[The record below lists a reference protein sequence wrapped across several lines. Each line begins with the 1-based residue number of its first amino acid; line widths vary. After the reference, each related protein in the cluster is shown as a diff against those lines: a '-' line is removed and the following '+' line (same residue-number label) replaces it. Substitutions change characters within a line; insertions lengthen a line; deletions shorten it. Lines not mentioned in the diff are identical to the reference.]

1 MKTIAIVRERIQREI
16 GGYTKMKALLA
27 ERKELIKKDE
37 EMFEILS
44 QLPEEAGYIIVGK
57 YDAAIE
63 SLGETEIKR
72 ILKVASDDELLWP
85 LRLMLRKRKVEVNFD
100 TLSKLFTSLR
110 KSNLIRAEINLCSGF
125 EDYIYSMVKEVAVE
139 YGILF

>member
-1 MKTIAIVRERIQREI
+1 MKAIAIVKSRIQEEI
-16 GGYTKMKALLA
+16 KGYRKAKVLLA
-27 ERKELIKKDE
+27 ERKEIIRKDE

-44 QLPEEAGYIIVGK
+44 QLPEEAGYIIVEK
-57 YDAAIE
+57 YDAAVE
-63 SLGETEIKR
+63 ALGENGIKR
-72 ILKVASDDELLWP
+72 IIKVASDDELLWP

-125 EDYIYSMVKEVAVE
+125 EDYIYDMVKEVAVE

>member
-1 MKTIAIVRERIQREI
+1 MRTIAIIKSRIQEEI
-16 GGYTKMKALLA
+16 KGYRKAKILLA
-27 ERKELIKKDE
+27 EREELMRKDE
-37 EMFEILS
+37 EMFKILN
-44 QLPEEAGYIIVGK
+44 QLPEEAGHIIVGK
-57 YDAAIE
+57 YDAAVE
-63 SLGETEIKR
+63 SLGEEGIKR

-110 KSNLIRAEINLCSGF
+110 KSNLIRAEINLYSGF
-125 EDYIYSMVKEVAVE
+125 EDYIYSKVKEVAVE

>member
-1 MKTIAIVRERIQREI
+1 MKAIATVRERIQREI
-16 GGYTKMKALLA
+16 GEYTKMKALLA
-27 ERKELIKKDE
+27 ERKELIRKDK

-44 QLPEEAGYIIVGK
+44 QLPEEAGYIIIGK

-63 SLGETEIKR
+63 SLGEDGIKR
-72 ILKVASDDELLWP
+72 ILKVTSDDELLWP

-110 KSNLIRAEINLCSGF
+110 KSNFIRAEINLCSGF

>member
-1 MKTIAIVRERIQREI
+1 MKAIAIVKSRIQEEI
-16 GGYTKMKALLA
+16 KGYRKAKVLLA
-27 ERKELIKKDE
+27 ERKEIIRKDE

-57 YDAAIE
+57 YDAAVE
-63 SLGETEIKR
+63 ALGENGIKR
-72 ILKVASDDELLWP
+72 IIKVASDDELLWP

-100 TLSKLFTSLR
+100 TLSKLSTSLR

-125 EDYIYSMVKEVAVE
+125 EDYIYDMVKEVAVE

>member
-1 MKTIAIVRERIQREI
+1 MKAIAIVKSRIQEEI
-16 GGYTKMKALLA
+16 KGYRKAKVLLA
-27 ERKELIKKDE
+27 ERKEIIRKDK

-57 YDAAIE
+57 YDAAVE
-63 SLGETEIKR
+63 ALGENGIKR
-72 ILKVASDDELLWP
+72 IIKVASDDELLWP

-125 EDYIYSMVKEVAVE
+125 EDYIYDMVKEVAVE

>member
-1 MKTIAIVRERIQREI
+1 MKAIAIVKSRIQEEI
-16 GGYTKMKALLA
+16 RGYRKAKVLLA
-27 ERKELIKKDE
+27 ERKELMRKDK

-44 QLPEEAGYIIVGK
+44 QLPEEAGYIIVRK
-57 YDAAIE
+57 YDAAVE
-63 SLGETEIKR
+63 ALGEDGIKR

-100 TLSKLFTSLR
+100 TLSTLFTSLR

-125 EDYIYSMVKEVAVE
+125 EDYIYDMVKEVAVE

>member
-1 MKTIAIVRERIQREI
+1 MKTIAIIRERIQREI

>member
-1 MKTIAIVRERIQREI
+1 MR
-16 GGYTKMKALLA
+16 
-27 ERKELIKKDE
+27 KDE
-37 EMFEILS
+37 EMFKILN
-44 QLPEEAGYIIVGK
+44 QLPEEAGHIIVGK
-57 YDAAIE
+57 YDAAVE
-63 SLGETEIKR
+63 SLGEEGIKR

-125 EDYIYSMVKEVAVE
+125 EDYIFYGKRSCCRIRNIILRRKRNNVSKNKRKSNRIYS
-139 YGILF
+139 

>member
-1 MKTIAIVRERIQREI
+1 MKAIAIVKERIQEEI
-16 GGYTKMKALLA
+16 KGYRKAKVLLA
-27 ERKELIKKDE
+27 ERKEIIRKDE

-57 YDAAIE
+57 YDAAVE
-63 SLGETEIKR
+63 ALGEDGIKR
-72 ILKVASDDELLWP
+72 IIKVASDDELLWP
-85 LRLMLRKRKVEVNFD
+85 LRLMFRKRKVEVNFD

-125 EDYIYSMVKEVAVE
+125 EDYIYSMVKEVAIE

>member
-1 MKTIAIVRERIQREI
+1 MKTIAIIKSRIQEEI
-16 GGYTKMKALLA
+16 KGYRKAKILLA
-27 ERKELIKKDE
+27 ERKEIIRKDE
-37 EMFEILS
+37 EMFKILN
-44 QLPEEAGYIIVGK
+44 QLPEEAGHIIVGK
-57 YDAAIE
+57 YDAAVE
-63 SLGETEIKR
+63 SLGEEGIKR

-110 KSNLIRAEINLCSGF
+110 KSNLIRAEINLYSGF

>member
-1 MKTIAIVRERIQREI
+1 MRTIAIVKERIQREVK
-16 GGYTKMKALLA
+16 GYRKAKVLLA
-27 ERKELIKKDE
+27 ERKEIIRKDE

-57 YDAAIE
+57 YDAAVE
-63 SLGETEIKR
+63 ALGEDGIKR

-85 LRLMLRKRKVEVNFD
+85 LRLMLRKRKVDVNFD

-125 EDYIYSMVKEVAVE
+125 EDCIYSMVKEVAVE

>member
-1 MKTIAIVRERIQREI
+1 MRTIAIIKSRIQEEI
-16 GGYTKMKALLA
+16 KGYRKAKILLA
-27 ERKELIKKDE
+27 ERKELMRKDE
-37 EMFEILS
+37 EMFKILN
-44 QLPEEAGYIIVGK
+44 QLPEEAGHIIVGK
-57 YDAAIE
+57 YDAAVE
-63 SLGETEIKR
+63 SLGEEGIKR

-110 KSNLIRAEINLCSGF
+110 KSNLIRAEINLYSGF

>member
-1 MKTIAIVRERIQREI
+1 MKAIAIVKERIQKEI
-16 GGYTKMKALLA
+16 GGYRKAKVLLA
-27 ERKELIKKDE
+27 ERKELMRKDK
-37 EMFEILS
+37 EMFEILY

-57 YDAAIE
+57 YDAAVE
-63 SLGETEIKR
+63 ALGEDGIKR

-85 LRLMLRKRKVEVNFD
+85 LRLMLKRRKVEVNLD
-100 TLSKLFTSLR
+100 TLSTLFTSLR

-125 EDYIYSMVKEVAVE
+125 EDYIYDMVKEVAVE